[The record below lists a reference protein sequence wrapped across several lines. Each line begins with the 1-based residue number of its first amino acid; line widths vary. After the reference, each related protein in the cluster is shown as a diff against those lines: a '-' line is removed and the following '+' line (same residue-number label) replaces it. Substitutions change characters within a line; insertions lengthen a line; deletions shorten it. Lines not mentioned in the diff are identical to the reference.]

1 MRWLGPALLAVLGAR
16 LAAAAAAP
24 PPRPPAPDGAGEA
37 PVVDVA
43 DLPPLPIGSDQ
54 AASAATVRAAEE
66 VSEEVVRGAAKRD
79 QTLGNVASAVTVISG
94 DRLRRFGY
102 RTMAEALRAV
112 AGVYVSDDRLG
123 ERVGIRGFQSLGDFN
138 TRVLILIDGVTIN
151 EAWAAFAGVGAD
163 VAIGVD
169 EIERIEVIRGPVS
182 SVYGTNAFFGIVN
195 VVTRSADGAPRA
207 WARLGAGS
215 LPRES
220 VAAGLAL
227 GGGDRQLRAAVT
239 GLVRQGEELTLPAL
253 SDQPLRGD
261 DGATVAASVVGSYDG
276 AFGQARIVRRQRAVP
291 FAPYGAEPGPRN
303 YVVDENQVVAEA
315 GYTRALGARVSATG
329 RLYVNAYRFADDY
342 LAAGGAERIQTNG
355 DGTALGAE
363 LRGRFVLLDRDRL
376 GLTAGTELSTVD
388 TESRATGTA
397 AIGKTY
403 GLQALYAEV
412 DGAPTRWLSM
422 TAGVRADRNSVLTN
436 RVSPR
441 AALLLSRRDRAG
453 LKLLYAEGFRNAS
466 AYESFFEDGV
476 DFVAN
481 PDIGPEVIRSV
492 EAVAW
497 ARPRAGVSTRLSLF
511 QWRATD
517 LIKQR
522 IDPASGLLQF
532 GNSGAQR
539 SRGVEVEASYRDAR
553 GWYGFAGAALAE
565 VTGVDDAGVA
575 VDVANAPTLTASGGA
590 STPRLGGWGHLSAEV
605 VVVGPRA
612 ARTRT
617 SATFVGVDAAL
628 YVPNLLLAARGVD
641 LTLGV
646 RNLVGRREDVPAPE
660 DFDRPDLTT
669 PEPDDVAVIATVPGE
684 GRELFVRVGYA
695 Y

>member
-1 MRWLGPALLAVLGAR
+1 VRWLGPALLAVLGAR

-497 ARPRAGVSTRLSLF
+497 ARPPGRGVDPAVAVPVAGDRPHQAADRSGVGPAAVRQQRRAAQPRRRGRGQLPRRPRLVWLRRGRAGRGDRGRRRRGRRRRRQRPDPDRQRRRL
-511 QWRATD
+511 
-517 LIKQR
+517 
-522 IDPASGLLQF
+522 DP
-532 GNSGAQR
+532 
-539 SRGVEVEASYRDAR
+539 
-553 GWYGFAGAALAE
+553 
-565 VTGVDDAGVA
+565 
-575 VDVANAPTLTASGGA
+575 
-590 STPRLGGWGHLSAEV
+590 TPGRLGPP
-605 VVVGPRA
+605 VGRGGGGRPACGADAHQRDLRRRRRRA
-612 ARTRT
+612 VR
-617 SATFVGVDAAL
+617 
-628 YVPNLLLAARGVD
+628 PQPAARGA
-641 LTLGV
+641 
-646 RNLVGRREDVPAPE
+646 RRRPHPRRAQPGRPARGRAGAGGLRPARPHHARARRRGG
-660 DFDRPDLTT
+660 DRHR
-669 PEPDDVAVIATVPGE
+669 AG
-684 GRELFVRVGYA
+684 
-695 Y
+695 